1 MEHCKGCSHPM
12 ICDKHGCAVE
22 EAKENDRRAQ
32 AASIA
37 IEQTSRDRADAERF
51 RWLEEHTVATGLSR
65 WMGREPFLAV
75 AVDKAMA
82 RAFCAAFPGSAA
94 GMIDVL
100 AGRVDARDAE
110 IARLRTALRFYARGE
125 HYHLDEDEDF
135 DTVSG
140 EPQNWLCSG
149 RDDSATMIENG
160 RVALF
165 ALQGIDSDW
174 LDGDE
179 DNTPKP
185 VEGEVSCVE

>member
-1 MEHCKGCSHPM
+1 MKISDDMVSRFLTWPVPADVYPDGEPGQPGRTGTNLLTALQARAMLEHVIGFS
-12 ICDKHGCAVE
+12 
-22 EAKENDRRAQ
+22 
-32 AASIA
+32 
-37 IEQTSRDRADAERF
+37 
-51 RWLEEHTVATGLSR
+51 
-65 WMGREPFLAV
+65 EP
-75 AVDKAMA
+75 AMT